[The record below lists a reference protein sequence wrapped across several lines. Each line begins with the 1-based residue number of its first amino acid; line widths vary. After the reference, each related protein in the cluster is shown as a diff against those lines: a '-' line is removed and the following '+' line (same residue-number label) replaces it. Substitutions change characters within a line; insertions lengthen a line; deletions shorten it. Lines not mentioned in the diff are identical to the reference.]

1 MKRLE
6 VLPTPETI
14 ADSIEN
20 DTAGRNEEIISL
32 IRMLDAIEGPYS
44 LLIDAPWGDGKT
56 FFIRSIEEVL
66 KALNS
71 EINGSEPLTNRLT
84 PVMREFGELKNTYL
98 PFYFNAWEHDFADE
112 PVSALFASM
121 AVAFKREGVE
131 RERSWREFFGMLVE
145 AALSFT
151 PISAD
156 VSGAIK
162 AISGESV
169 IDSYEKKANLR
180 SLVDELVNECASAH
194 VGKLVIII
202 DELDRCRP
210 DFAVRLLE
218 QTKSLFQNENVIVL
232 ISTDSLQ
239 LAHACAGLYGPGYD
253 SQRFIERFYDRR
265 LELGPVDPIK
275 VVSGGSIR
283 ATSHHY
289 DLMVE
294 ELINAHKLTI
304 RDYARL
310 HDKLEA
316 GREYCEK
323 DDYGLPVLMMAR
335 RLFIP
340 LLIFIERDDPEL
352 FRAVTRGADSDALYE
367 YGSKYPSFLKLLG
380 RHISC
385 AKRGQSWTGE
395 IEVSERECQQ
405 YVRDVCVWLY
415 SNKRGSAE
423 LFNVCERL
431 NIPSELDRSPFITLS
446 FPK

>member
-56 FFIRSIEEVL
+56 FFIRSVEEAL
-66 KALNS
+66 KALNPGICGNAS
-71 EINGSEPLTNRLT
+71 LEKKMS
-84 PVMREFGELKNTYL
+84 PVVGELGELKNNYL
-98 PFYFNAWEHDFADE
+98 PFYFNAWEHDFAGD
-112 PVSALFASM
+112 PTSALFAAM
-121 AVAFKREGVE
+121 AVAFKKEGFE
-131 RERSWREFFGMLVE
+131 RNRSWANIFEKVVE
-145 AALSFT
+145 AA
-151 PISAD
+151 ISISPLKVD
-156 VSGAIK
+156 VSGVIEA
-162 AISGESV
+162 ASGKSV
-169 IDSYEKKANLR
+169 IASYEEKAKLR
-180 SLVDELVNECASAH
+180 SLVDKLVDECVKDQAD
-194 VGKLVIII
+194 KLVIII

-415 SNKRGSAE
+415 SNKRGSTE

>member
-56 FFIRSIEEVL
+56 FFIRSVEEAL
-66 KALNS
+66 KALNPGICGNAS
-71 EINGSEPLTNRLT
+71 LEKKLS
-84 PVMREFGELKNTYL
+84 PVVGELGELKNNYL
-98 PFYFNAWEHDFADE
+98 PFYFNAWEHDFAGD
-112 PVSALFASM
+112 PTSALFAAM
-121 AVAFKREGVE
+121 AVTFKKEGFE
-131 RERSWREFFGMLVE
+131 RNRSWANIFEKVVE
-145 AALSFT
+145 AAIL
-151 PISAD
+151 ISPLKVD
-156 VSGAIK
+156 VSGVIEA
-162 AISGESV
+162 ASGKSV
-169 IDSYEKKANLR
+169 IASYEEKAKLR
-180 SLVDELVNECASAH
+180 SLVDKLVDECVEDQAD
-194 VGKLVIII
+194 KLVIII